1 MDIILDHVSF
11 KYNNQ
16 QEEAVSDVSM
26 IILNGKIN
34 GLLGPNGAGKSTLIH
49 IICSLIKP
57 PTGKVYQSINGS
69 EPQDLNKN
77 QIGFVPQQ
85 DGLFG
90 DLTLSENLKYY
101 GGLYSLAKNTIK
113 NRIEYYAEY
122 LHLKDHLKKQIKHF
136 SGGMNRRANIIAGLL
151 HDPEFI
157 ILDEPTAGVDIQ
169 SRALI
174 HEVIKDLQFKGKT
187 LLYTSHLLSEAEEL
201 CDNIFIM
208 DHGRMLC
215 NGSPQSLINDTQSS
229 SIEKLF
235 LSLTGSKVRD

>member
-1 MDIILDHVSF
+1 MDIILDQVSF
-11 KYNNQ
+11 KYKNQ
-16 QEEAVSDVSM
+16 QEEAVSDVSLT
-26 IILNGKIN
+26 IINGMVN

-57 PTGKVYQSINGS
+57 SVGKVYRSLNDS
-69 EPQDLNKN
+69 EPKGISKD

-101 GGLYSLAKNTIK
+101 GGLYSLPKNSIK
-113 NRIEYYAEY
+113 NHIEFYAEY
-122 LHLKDHLKKQIKHF
+122 LQLKEHLNKQIKHF

-174 HEVIKDLQFKGKT
+174 HEVIKDLQSKGKT

-215 NGSPQSLINDTQSS
+215 NGSPQSLINDSQSS
-229 SIEKLF
+229 SLEKLF
-235 LSLTGSKVRD
+235 LSLTGHKVRD